1 MREKVPKLSRKIAC
15 NVGFTSDH
23 FTDNASPAQRF
34 SSTECASAA
43 NAPMKRSGAAAT
55 EIIRTRQQQALVRRH
70 ARISL
75 GPLSRCNRKRPFAVN

>member
-43 NAPMKRSGAAAT
+43 NAPMKRGGAAT
-55 EIIRTRQQQALVRRH
+55 EIIRARQQQALVRRH
-70 ARISL
+70 TRIRL
-75 GPLSRCNRKRPFAVN
+75 GPLSRCRRKRPFAVN